1 MLVLTDSE
9 MLAGREEPRSI
20 SPTTAWI
27 RRSGHLAIA
36 AGSYMVLA
44 PFVHPESPQSAAW
57 VPVHLLGF
65 AALAAIQLAL
75 VGIFA
80 RQLQRAGPLGV
91 AGFLAAFFGTAMMLL
106 EGREHLFSHDFGEG
120 TPAGLWQL
128 VATALVFSIG
138 YVLLGIAVARAGVLP
153 RGAGVLLAIGGP
165 IVAFSPPI
173 GILAVLIVGHALFGL
188 GLVWSGYALWTGVEE
203 VRAETKGM
211 AQENTGT
218 SLLVRAADRSGRFTT
233 DEKGQELWQR
243 A

>member
-27 RRSGHLAIA
+27 RRSGLLAIA

-65 AALAAIQLAL
+65 VALAAIQLAL

-80 RQLQRAGPLGV
+80 RQIQRAGPLGV

-153 RGAGVLLAIGGP
+153 RGAGILLAIGGP

-173 GILAVLIVGHALFGL
+173 GVVSVLIVGHALFGL
-188 GLVWSGYALWTGVEE
+188 GLVWSGYALWTG
-203 VRAETKGM
+203 AE
-211 AQENTGT
+211 
-218 SLLVRAADRSGRFTT
+218 R
-233 DEKGQELWQR
+233 EK